1 MNWLERFFKLRE
13 NGTTIRKEFYTGT
26 ITFLAVSYI
35 LAVNPEILSSTGM
48 PRRGLFYVT
57 AIAAFVGTLTM
68 SLLANAPL
76 VLAPAMGLNAFFAYS
91 VVCSMGYSWQ
101 IALFAVDFPETSLCG
116 IPCGLCRTHNCG

>member
-48 PRRGLFYVT
+48 PRGGLFYVT

-76 VLAPAMGLNAFFAYS
+76 VLAPAMGLNAFS
-91 VVCSMGYSWQ
+91 RTQ
-101 IALFAVDFPETSLCG
+101 LFAAWATPGRLLCLQS
-116 IPCGLCRTHNCG
+116 IFRRPRSAAFRAAYAVLMP